1 MPARPFTIAPRMPR
15 DQADYPGKAG
25 VIGSTLQPR
34 KATILCVDDE
44 PDALAV
50 LGWFLA
56 AEGLEVVTACNG
68 SEALLRVEEHLPDV
82 VITDYLMPCMTGL
95 ELCGRLRGCEK
106 TRRIPIIIYTALC
119 LPADS
124 WLYDRTLLK
133 PTELD
138 VFAAEVRSLL
148 ARDH

>member
-1 MPARPFTIAPRMPR
+1 MLARPLAIAPPTPG
-15 DQADYPGKAG
+15 DQAACPEKEGI
-25 VIGSTLQPR
+25 VGSALPQR

-56 AEGLEVVTACNG
+56 AEGLEVVTASNG
-68 SEALLRVEEHLPDV
+68 AEALLRVTEHLPDV
-82 VITDYLMPCMTGL
+82 VITDYLMPRMNGL
-95 ELCGRLRGCEK
+95 ELCGRLRGGEK
-106 TRRIPIIIYTALC
+106 TRRIPIIIYTALH

-133 PTELD
+133 PAELD
-138 VFAAEVRSLL
+138 VFATEIRSLL
-148 ARDH
+148 ARNH